1 MPHGEKFNWGAES
14 AARHLSERHS
24 MKWVALLLALGLLEV
39 AGVLLVAMSTDASAQ
54 SASTVGARSA
64 RDDISAAYTPPTVFI
79 ANKLPFDAESLQGE
93 APRKNTRKRT
103 RNRCARIT
111 TTCWSAA

>member
-1 MPHGEKFNWGAES
+1 
-14 AARHLSERHS
+14 
-24 MKWVALLLALGLLEV
+24 MKWVALLLAVGLFEV

-54 SASTVGARSA
+54 FASTVGARSA
-64 RDDISAAYTPPTVFI
+64 RDDISPANTPPDIFI
-79 ANKLPFDAESLQGE
+79 ASELPFDAESLQGE
-93 APRKNTRKRT
+93 APRKNIRKRS